1 MSLSAED
8 DITFFSGA
16 GRGEALDV
24 LCDAGL
30 RGGLAAVHGPQGGGV
45 STLLGEAAMRLVD
58 AAAVVRV
65 DGSQTP
71 SRNALLSALLLHFG
85 VSKDEFAAA
94 LERALA
100 SEPLVLIIDEA
111 EQLGD
116 EALTTLKALRQRL
129 GAGFAVLLGGSPA
142 LATRLAEAGLTL
154 TDDLELTPLNQ
165 DEAALFLEEVAAV
178 ALDEDELEALCAEG
192 GAWPGELMAAVP
204 PPTLKPG
211 PLSGFALPWRHV
223 AAVGGLIL
231 VVVILWPRDR
241 SAEQDVPLA
250 LPVRPVPEAVTAAP
264 DERPA
269 RAPVREQAPEPEP
282 EPDQART
289 PQPEPQ
295 PRPEPEPAPRPQ
307 PEPEP
312 EPEPQPEPQP
322 EPRPEPQSEPSA
334 PAVVR
339 ADTAPAMSGMDA
351 ELGYRREEWLLTA
364 PRDQWMLQVT
374 LATTEDAARSL
385 SDRLGTEGSAY
396 YRARRNERNVFIV
409 LAGPYASR
417 EAATAGRA
425 DLPSDLASAGPFPRQ
440 IGAIRDELG
449 DRAD

>member
-30 RGGLAAVHGPQGGGV
+30 RGGLAAVHGPQGAGV

-100 SEPLVLIIDEA
+100 SEPLVLVVDEA

-116 EALTTLKALRQRL
+116 EALTTLTALRQRL
-129 GAGFAVLLGGSPA
+129 GAGFAVLLGGAPDLPA
-142 LATRLAEAGLTL
+142 RLSQAGLAL
-154 TDDLELTPLNQ
+154 TDDLELTPLDQ
-165 DEAALFLEEVAAV
+165 DEAALFLDEVAAV
-178 ALDEDELEALCAEG
+178 ALDDDELEALCAEG

-211 PLSGFALPWRHV
+211 PLSGFSLPWRHV

-241 SAEQDVPLA
+241 SAEQDVPLT
-250 LPVRPVPEAVTAAP
+250 LPARPVPETVTAAP
-264 DERPA
+264 DERPVRPPA
-269 RAPVREQAPEPEP
+269 REQALEPE
-282 EPDQART
+282 QT
-289 PQPEPQ
+289 PA
-295 PRPEPEPAPRPQ
+295 PRPEPEPETAPRPRPAPQ

-312 EPEPQPEPQP
+312 EPRSEPPPERREPEAPQA
-322 EPRPEPQSEPSA
+322 EPSA

-364 PRDQWMLQVT
+364 SRDQWMLQVT

-385 SDRLGTEGSAY
+385 SDKLGTERSAY

>member
-1 MSLSAED
+1 MSLSAD
-8 DITFFSGA
+8 DEMIFFSGA
-16 GRGEALDV
+16 GRGDALDV

-30 RGGLAAVHGPQGGGV
+30 RGGLAAVYGPPGAGV

-58 AAAVVRV
+58 AAAVVRI

-85 VSKDEFAAA
+85 VSKEEFAAA

-111 EQLGD
+111 DQLGE
-116 EALTTLKALRQRL
+116 EALTTLAALRQRL
-129 GAGFAVLLGGSPA
+129 GAGFAVLLGGTPELPSM
-142 LATRLAEAGLTL
+142 LAEAGLSVS
-154 TDDLELTPLNQ
+154 DDVALAPLDR
-165 DEAALFLEEVAAV
+165 DEAALFLDDVTAV
-178 ALDEDELEALCAEG
+178 ALDDDELDALCADDG
-192 GAWPGELMAAVP
+192 VWPGALMEALP

-211 PLSGFALPWRHV
+211 LLTGFALPWRHV

-241 SAEQDVPLA
+241 AAEQDVPLT
-250 LPVRPVPEAVTAAP
+250 LPARPVPETVTAAP
-264 DERPA
+264 DEPPVRAPA
-269 RAPVREQAPEPEP
+269 RQQAPEPE
-282 EPDQART
+282 R
-289 PQPEPQ
+289 
-295 PRPEPEPAPRPQ
+295 EPEPAPRPRPQ

-312 EPEPQPEPQP
+312 EPEPEPPPRQPEPQP
-322 EPRPEPQSEPSA
+322 EPEPAPPPEPS
-334 PAVVR
+334 PATPPVVR

-374 LATTEDAARSL
+374 LATTEDSARAL
-385 SDRLGTEGSAY
+385 ADRLGTERSAY

-417 EAATAGRA
+417 EQAAAGRA

>member
-16 GRGEALDV
+16 GRGEVLDV

-30 RGGLAAVHGPQGGGV
+30 RGGLAAVHGPQGAGV

-100 SEPLVLIIDEA
+100 SEPLVLIVDEA

-116 EALTTLKALRQRL
+116 EALSTLTALRQRL
-129 GAGFAVLLGGSPA
+129 GAGFAVLLGGAPDLPA
-142 LATRLAEAGLTL
+142 RLSQAGLAL
-154 TDDLELTPLNQ
+154 TDDLELTPLDQ
-165 DEAALFLEEVAAV
+165 DEAALFLDEVAAV
-178 ALDEDELEALCAEG
+178 ALDGDELEALCAEG

-241 SAEQDVPLA
+241 SAEQDVPLT
-250 LPVRPVPEAVTAAP
+250 LPARPVPETVTAAP

-269 RAPVREQAPEPEP
+269 RPPAREQAPEPEQTRAPRP
-282 EPDQART
+282 E
-289 PQPEPQ
+289 PQPEPE
-295 PRPEPEPAPRPQ
+295 PEPALEPAPRPQ

-312 EPEPQPEPQP
+312 EPEPEPQP
-322 EPRPEPQSEPSA
+322 EPREPEASQAEPSA

-339 ADTAPAMSGMDA
+339 ADAAPAMSGMDA

-385 SDRLGTEGSAY
+385 SDKLGTERSAY

-417 EAATAGRA
+417 EAAVAGRA
-425 DLPSDLASAGPFPRQ
+425 DLPPDLASAGPFPRQ

>member
-30 RGGLAAVHGPQGGGV
+30 RGGLAAVHGPQGAGV
-45 STLLGEAAMRLVD
+45 STLLGEAAMRLLD

-85 VSKDEFAAA
+85 VSKDEFAGA

-111 EQLGD
+111 EHLGD
-116 EALTTLKALRQRL
+116 EALTTLAALRQRL

-142 LATRLAEAGLTL
+142 LSARLAEAGLTL
-154 TDDLELTPLNQ
+154 TDDLGLTPLDR
-165 DEAALFLEEVAAV
+165 DEAALFLDEVAAV
-178 ALDEDELEALCAEG
+178 ELDEDELEALCADD

-241 SAEQDVPLA
+241 SAEQDVPLT
-250 LPVRPVPEAVTAAP
+250 LPARPVPETVTAAP

-269 RAPVREQAPEPEP
+269 RPPAREQAPEP
-282 EPDQART
+282 DRARP
-289 PQPEPQ
+289 PQPE
-295 PRPEPEPAPRPQ
+295 PEPEPAPRPQ

-312 EPEPQPEPQP
+312 EPQPEPQP
-322 EPRPEPQSEPSA
+322 EPAQPEAPQPEPSA

-385 SDRLGTEGSAY
+385 SDRLGTERSAY